1 MLEHEAP
8 ENRDADLD
16 EIGGGIVGLDQLI
29 DAVGEELE
37 RSLREGIY
45 EQALLRSEQRVHGS
59 RAGSGCFGHGTDREG
74 PGSALGDESL
84 SCRAEGGAGLLV
96 VDSRPTHLDIVA
108 QHVTLHVT

>member
-37 RSLREGIY
+37 RSLRERIY
-45 EQALLRSEQRVHGS
+45 EQALLRSEQRVDGS
-59 RAGSGCFGHGTDREG
+59 RAGSGCFGHGTDRER
-74 PGSALGDESL
+74 PAPPSATSRSAAARRAARVSSSWTLG
-84 SCRAEGGAGLLV
+84 
-96 VDSRPTHLDIVA
+96 RPTL
-108 QHVTLHVT
+108 TS